1 MDRGSGRGFIVHPPR
16 QPLRDHPRGQRGG
29 AFSTGRT
36 VPKENVTPQLIK
48 LRQIEASKEAIK
60 KWDGHLPRFAGG
72 NALPFIGLKYLD
84 EK

>member
-1 MDRGSGRGFIVHPPR
+1 M
-16 QPLRDHPRGQRGG
+16 
-29 AFSTGRT
+29 
-36 VPKENVTPQLIK
+36 PQLIK

-72 NALPFIGLKYLD
+72 NALPFIGLKNLD

>member
-16 QPLRDHPRGQRGG
+16 RPLRDHPRGQRGG
-29 AFSTGRT
+29 VLDWGGRLQ
-36 VPKENVTPQLIK
+36 KENVTPQLIK
-48 LRQIEASKEAIK
+48 LRQIKACKEAIT

>member
-1 MDRGSGRGFIVHPPR
+1 RGSGRGFIVHPPR

-29 AFSTGRT
+29 
-36 VPKENVTPQLIK
+36 VLDWENGAKGKRNATAHQAAPDQ
-48 LRQIEASKEAIK
+48 ASKEAIK